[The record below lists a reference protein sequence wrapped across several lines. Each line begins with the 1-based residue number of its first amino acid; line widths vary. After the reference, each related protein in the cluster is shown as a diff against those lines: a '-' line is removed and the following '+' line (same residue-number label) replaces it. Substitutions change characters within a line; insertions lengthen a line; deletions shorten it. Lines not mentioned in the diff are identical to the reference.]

1 MALTFT
7 SATAATQGGRRYQE
21 DTCLL
26 WPDPAGAAQR
36 ASGLTEARAL
46 PAGHSLAVLG
56 DGMGGHVG
64 GAMASGVACTSF
76 VRTFAETFVASDTG
90 LMERLIA
97 TLEASNTALATRT
110 QEQPMYQGMG
120 TTLVAAYFAPH
131 ELGSGLSWVSV
142 GDSLL
147 YLWRRGDLARLNED
161 HSLAP
166 ELDRLAAAGAM
177 SRQEADADPR
187 RHFLRSA
194 LTGTDIEMIDVTP
207 RPLPLAEGDI
217 VIVASDGLHTLG
229 EDEISRIVDQFRH
242 DGVAR
247 IAKGLIDAVMAHRM
261 PHQDNTTV
269 IVTAIGPDR

>member
-1 MALTFT
+1 ML
-7 SATAATQGGRRYQE
+7 STQGGRRYQE
-21 DTCLL
+21 DMSLL
-26 WPDPAGAAQR
+26 WPGRRVAGLQDAP
-36 ASGLTEARAL
+36 SL
-46 PAGHSLAVLG
+46 PEGHGLAVLG

-64 GAMASGVACTSF
+64 GAMASSVACTTF
-76 VRTFAETFVASDTG
+76 VRAFAETFVANERG

-97 TLEASNTALATRT
+97 TLEAANTAIAQRT
-110 QEQPMYQGMG
+110 AQQPMYNGMG

-166 ELDRLAAAGAM
+166 ELDRLAASGAM
-177 SRQEADADPR
+177 SEQEAQADPR

-194 LTGTDIEMIDVTP
+194 LTGADIEMIDVTP
-207 RPLPLAEGDI
+207 RPLPLAEGD
-217 VIVASDGLHTLG
+217 VIISASDGLHTLE
-229 EDEISRIVDQFRH
+229 EDEMARIVAQFRT
-242 DGVAR
+242 DGMER
-247 IAKGLIDAVMAHRM
+247 TAKGLIDAVLAHRL

-269 IVTAIGPDR
+269 IVTEIGSV